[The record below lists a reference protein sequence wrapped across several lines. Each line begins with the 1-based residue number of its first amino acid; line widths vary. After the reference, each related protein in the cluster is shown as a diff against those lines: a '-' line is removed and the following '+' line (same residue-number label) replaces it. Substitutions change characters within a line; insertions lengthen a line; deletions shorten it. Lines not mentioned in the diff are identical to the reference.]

1 MAVFLQVITLFLLI
15 FCGFFSAKGKLVDEN
30 GISHDAAIKN
40 FVQNMV
46 AKYLTPSKLYK

>member
-30 GISHDAAIKN
+30 GISTLNKLRPPCPDALRLAEGR
-40 FVQNMV
+40 Q
-46 AKYLTPSKLYK
+46 S

>member
-30 GISHDAAIKN
+30 GISTLNKIVLYFALPA
-40 FVQNMV
+40 
-46 AKYLTPSKLYK
+46 LTLPVRS

>member
-30 GISHDAAIKN
+30 GISRSIKSSST
-40 FVQNMV
+40 
-46 AKYLTPSKLYK
+46 TPSPP